1 MFMDVHGVVLSFLL
15 ALRSNSLG
23 LTMFDLSQT
32 PKLGPR
38 FHGPVGAVSAVLG
51 GYLCVAGGGDG
62 QQPLSPGAQWIPV
75 DPSGL

>member
-1 MFMDVHGVVLSFLL
+1 MFF
-15 ALRSNSLG
+15 LG